1 MESANDPVAVPILK
15 PPHTRVAILDGGG
28 FSIQDV
34 VSGDFHE
41 FRERVAE
48 LVLGA
53 LSGHTFNPPE
63 TALREILDNLVHAVP
78 CSASVVVDPSLERVY
93 ISDTGPGIIHPDLA
107 MEPGYTTATEVH
119 RSVIRGVGLGF
130 YLARKEVEE
139 IGGEL
144 RVFSHPGQGT
154 YVSICFNGRI
164 AAPPHPDVGM
174 PFTGEGLSHRQNNI
188 LFLLTE
194 EEFVGP
200 SRVAAEL
207 GISISTAHREL
218 TKLERM
224 GFIDR
229 SSDGKRF
236 LSGRGRSYLQSILSL

>member
-53 LSGHTFNPPE
+53 LSGHTFSPPE

-139 IGGEL
+139 IG
-144 RVFSHPGQGT
+144 VCSAIPGRGLT
-154 YVSICFNGRI
+154 CRYVSTAALRPRRILMWECHSPGKASPIGRTTSSSCS
-164 AAPPHPDVGM
+164 P
-174 PFTGEGLSHRQNNI
+174 R
-188 LFLLTE
+188 
-194 EEFVGP
+194 
-200 SRVAAEL
+200 
-207 GISISTAHREL
+207 
-218 TKLERM
+218 
-224 GFIDR
+224 R
-229 SSDGKRF
+229 SSSVPPG
-236 LSGRGRSYLQSILSL
+236 